1 MQAKFSTARD
11 MVVAALLLLILA
23 LPFLPIPGDGTAR
36 MRVHFRTG
44 QMADP
49 RAFTTET
56 SLSVCTVMAAA
67 LSYEDPHTGE
77 YTHVACSE

>member
-11 MVVAALLLLILA
+11 VVVAALLLFILA

-44 QMADP
+44 QMADA

-56 SLSVCTVMAAA
+56 SRSVCTVMAAA
-67 LSYEDPHTGE
+67 LSYENPSTGE
-77 YTHVACSE
+77 YTHVACGE